1 MGEPKSKS
9 DIKAQFNTN
18 EEASMELFR
27 KQHTRLCSISLKS
40 LFVLGLVLGLAGL
53 AVAVEYPYRKD
64 YPEVPTI
71 DSETLYQQ
79 YEIDKIIIVDVRS
92 AIEYDVIHMEGA
104 LHIPLSDADFVKKI
118 QELSR
123 LNPDKKIAF
132 YCNGITCLKSYEAAQ
147 KALEAGINSCYAYD
161 SGIPD
166 WASIYPEKT
175 LLLGKELNDPGKQ
188 LISKS
193 AFKKKCLSFDDFKAS
208 TNSNNSII
216 IDVRDSIQRTKKLR
230 GLKKVKKI
238 PMDKFIPNFVEKKVH
253 HDKSLFIFDQVG
265 KQVRWLEYYLV
276 ANGYKNYYFL
286 AGGATS
292 VLKEQDYKN

>member
-1 MGEPKSKS
+1 M
-9 DIKAQFNTN
+9 A
-18 EEASMELFR
+18 LFI

-40 LFVLGLVLGLAGL
+40 LCVLGLVLGLAGL

-71 DSETLYQQ
+71 DSESLFQQ
-79 YEIDKIIIVDVRS
+79 YEVDKIIIVDVRS
-92 AIEYDVIHMEGA
+92 SIEYDVIHMEGA
-104 LHIPLSDADFVKKI
+104 RHIPLSNSNFVKEI

-147 KALEAGINSCYAYD
+147 KALQAGINSCYAYD
-161 SGIPD
+161 AGIPD

-175 LLLGKELNDPGKQ
+175 LLLGKVLDDPGKQ
-188 LISKS
+188 LISKP
-193 AFKKKCLSFDDFKAS
+193 AFKEKCLQFEKFKAG
-208 TNSNNSII
+208 TNSNKSIV
-216 IDVRDSIQRTKKLR
+216 IDVRDSMQRAKKLQ

-238 PMDKFIPNFVEKKVH
+238 PMDKFIPNFVEKRVH
-253 HDKSLFIFDQVG
+253 RDKSLFIFDQVG